1 MVFLGCKGNVVGG
14 RDLRLRQPS
23 ACHLSG
29 PRRAGQGPPLHAEP
43 KPAAIA
49 PSPKPYTPVCRRM
62 GWGDAGMK
70 RRVLLREPI
79 GVALETLR
87 AHQMRS
93 FLVLLGIILSV
104 STLIVVVSL
113 ISGVNRYIAERVAN
127 LGSNVFLLTRFP
139 IITDVEEF
147 VKANRRNKKV
157 TWDDYAALSETM
169 KLPLRLGVEQRTS
182 AKVRVGSQSLED
194 CNIRGVTANM
204 GEIDPVQPKDGRYS
218 SDGDDQSRA
227 MVTMT
232 GRDVAEKLFP
242 NVDAIGQQVLIDGR
256 PFQVVGIAKPIGSV
270 LGQSQDN
277 FAYIPIQTYFK
288 MYGSYEGIWVNIQ
301 ARGAEW
307 MDRTQDEARALMRAR
322 RHLSPNEKDNFGIF
336 DSATLMD
343 LWKNLTGVIATAM
356 IGVVSVFLVI
366 GGVVIMNVM
375 LATVTERTRE
385 IGIRKA
391 LGARHRDILL
401 QFLIEAAFM
410 AAVGGAIGVGVAYG
424 IAGLT
429 TATTSV
435 PMNVPIVAVLLAE
448 VISASV
454 GVFFGVYPARRAA
467 SLQPIEALR
476 QEL

>member
-1 MVFLGCKGNVVGG
+1 
-14 RDLRLRQPS
+14 
-23 ACHLSG
+23 
-29 PRRAGQGPPLHAEP
+29 
-43 KPAAIA
+43 
-49 PSPKPYTPVCRRM
+49 
-62 GWGDAGMK
+62 MK
-70 RRVLLREPI
+70 RRVLLREPVI
-79 GVALETLR
+79 VALETLR
-87 AHQMRS
+87 AHKMRS
-93 FLVLLGIILSV
+93 FLMLLGTILSV
-104 STLIVVVSL
+104 STLIVVIAL
-113 ISGVNRYIAERVAN
+113 ISGVNRYIADRVAN

-139 IITDVEEF
+139 IITDVEEY

-157 TWDDYAALSETM
+157 TWDDYEALRANL
-169 KLPLRLGVEQRTS
+169 KLPERVGVELRAS
-182 AKVRVGSQSLED
+182 GKVRVGSQSLED

-204 GEIDPVQPKDGRYS
+204 VDIDIVTPADGRYITE
-218 SDGDDQSRA
+218 GDDRSRA
-227 MVTMT
+227 LMTMI
-232 GRDVAEKLFP
+232 GQDVATKLFP
-242 NVDAIGQQVLIDGR
+242 NVDAIGREILIDGR

-288 MYGSYEGIWVNIQ
+288 MYGTQETIWVNIQ

-322 RHLSPNEKDNFGIF
+322 RHLSPNETDNFGIF

-401 QFLIEAAFM
+401 QFLVEAAVM
-410 AAVGGAIGVGVAYG
+410 AAVGGAIGVITAYA
-424 IAGLT
+424 ISGLARAT
-429 TATTSV
+429 TAVPMSV
-435 PMNVPIVAVLLAE
+435 PFTAVVTAE
-448 VISASV
+448 VISAAV
-454 GVFFGVYPARRAA
+454 GIFFGVYPAKKAA
-467 SLQPIEALR
+467 SLPPIEALR
-476 QEL
+476 QEF

>member
-1 MVFLGCKGNVVGG
+1 
-14 RDLRLRQPS
+14 
-23 ACHLSG
+23 
-29 PRRAGQGPPLHAEP
+29 
-43 KPAAIA
+43 
-49 PSPKPYTPVCRRM
+49 
-62 GWGDAGMK
+62 MK
-70 RRVLLREPI
+70 RRVLLREPVS
-79 GVALETLR
+79 VALETLR
-87 AHQMRS
+87 AHKMRS
-93 FLVLLGIILSV
+93 FLMLLGTILSV
-104 STLIVVVSL
+104 STLIVVIAL
-113 ISGVNRYIAERVAN
+113 ISGVNRYIADRVAN

-139 IITDVEEF
+139 IITDVEEY

-157 TWDDYAALSETM
+157 TWDDYEALRANL
-169 KLPLRLGVEQRTS
+169 KLPERVGVELRAS
-182 AKVRVGSQSLED
+182 GKVRVGSQSLED

-204 GEIDPVQPKDGRYS
+204 VDIDIVTPADGRYIS
-218 SDGDDQSRA
+218 EGDDQSRA
-227 MVTMT
+227 LMTMI
-232 GRDVAEKLFP
+232 GQDVATKLFP
-242 NVDAIGQQVLIDGR
+242 NVDAIGREILIDGR

-288 MYGSYEGIWVNIQ
+288 MYGTQETIWVNIQ

-307 MDRTQDEARALMRAR
+307 MERTQDEARALMRAR
-322 RHLSPNEKDNFGIF
+322 RHLSPNETDNFGIF

-401 QFLIEAAFM
+401 QFLVEAAVM
-410 AAVGGAIGVGVAYG
+410 AAVGGAIGVMAAYA
-424 IAGLT
+424 ISGLT
-429 TATTSV
+429 RATTSV
-435 PMNVPIVAVLLAE
+435 PMSVPFTAVVIAE
-448 VISASV
+448 AISAAV
-454 GVFFGVYPARRAA
+454 GIFFGVYPAKKAA
-467 SLQPIEALR
+467 SLPPIEALR